1 MSCPAKRSAT
11 CRMPRA
17 CRTHA
22 CQIWAKCNVI
32 DPRPTREIKTSLA
45 AYTGKTTK
53 QVGTG
58 EARACVE
65 RRGVTCRTPVHETS

>member
-1 MSCPAKRSAT
+1 
-11 CRMPRA
+11 MPRA

-53 QVGTG
+53 QVGR
-58 EARACVE
+58 RAE
-65 RRGVTCRTPVHETS
+65 GRRLTCGTLRHGTS